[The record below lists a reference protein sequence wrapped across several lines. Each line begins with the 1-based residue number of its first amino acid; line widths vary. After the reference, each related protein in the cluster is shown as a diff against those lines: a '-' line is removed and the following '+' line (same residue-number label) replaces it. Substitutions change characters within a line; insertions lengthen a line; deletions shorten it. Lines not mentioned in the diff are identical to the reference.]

1 MWRCYLGRQVLLID
15 MRVPQRMSMR
25 KWTHAFV
32 SPKNFFL
39 YVGGGGGL
47 QNNLYVCFLVSCY
60 HFSCVWLA
68 SFLMLS
74 YFYFKSLPLVT
85 RVVDEIAHINKFAKK
100 RRKNVLH
107 LCHFFFFLGYQR
119 REIIRESSHNSWIK
133 PATVQRHLTYHIS
146 N

>member
-1 MWRCYLGRQVLLID
+1 MDTCICLTQD
-15 MRVPQRMSMR
+15 
-25 KWTHAFV
+25 
-32 SPKNFFL
+32 FFPL
-39 YVGGGGGL
+39 CGGGGEL

-107 LCHFFFFLGYQR
+107 LCHFFFFFLGYQR

-133 PATVQRHLTYHIS
+133 PATVQRHLTCHIS